1 MMLPLKT
8 VRLRMSSNEQLK
20 LIEQNA
26 KWVKSKIDETVYS
39 LNYETYKAQIDTN
52 ELESKKYEAIS
63 NYNTNLTFDSTS
75 YEKELIAQDTTDLEE
90 KRVRW
95 HESLSKDVYIEEALN
110 VLEDLKTAYPIK
122 KVASNSTEL
131 KTFMSHK
138 SNSLK
143 QLALQKFKK
152 DFWGVFS
159 FYFIVLVGLVS
170 VFAYVFAPDDSQY
183 ANQMHL
189 AIHSKRP
196 GFKVTMLTIPS
207 KIKVNQS
214 GFDRLF
220 FGKKNTDTEIPISAF
235 EIKDTVLIYKEYASD
250 GLEGA
255 EKTIKRSAFPN
266 NSPKDFIQEKSFLF
280 GTDKYG
286 RDLISRVLVGARISF
301 FIGFVAVMIS
311 LLIGI
316 FMGSIAGYFGGK
328 VDAIIMWII
337 NVTWSIPTLLLV
349 IAITLALGK
358 GFWQVFI
365 AVGLTMWVEVAR
377 VVRGQIISAKE
388 MQYVTAARALGFNDF
403 RIITKH
409 ILPNIMAPVI
419 VISAANFAAAIL
431 IESGLSFLGIGAQPP
446 MASWG
451 AMIKDHYNYIILGKP
466 YLAIIPGLCIMSL
479 VMAFMLIGN
488 ALRDALDVKN

>member
-1 MMLPLKT
+1 
-8 VRLRMSSNEQLK
+8 
-20 LIEQNA
+20 
-26 KWVKSKIDETVYS
+26 
-39 LNYETYKAQIDTN
+39 
-52 ELESKKYEAIS
+52 
-63 NYNTNLTFDSTS
+63 
-75 YEKELIAQDTTDLEE
+75 
-90 KRVRW
+90 
-95 HESLSKDVYIEEALN
+95 
-110 VLEDLKTAYPIK
+110 
-122 KVASNSTEL
+122 
-131 KTFMSHK
+131 MSHK

-159 FYFIVLVGLVS
+159 FYFIVLVGVIS
-170 VFAYVFAPDDSQY
+170 VFAYAFAPDNSQY

-189 AIHSKRP
+189 SIHSKKP
-196 GFKVTMLTIPS
+196 GFKITMLTIPS
-207 KIKVNQS
+207 QLESDQS
-214 GFDRLF
+214 GFDKFF
-220 FGKKNTDTEIPISAF
+220 FGKRNTDTEIPITDYNVDQEAL
-235 EIKDTVLIYKEYASD
+235 TYKEYASD
-250 GLEGA
+250 GLEGVEKSMLLNA
-255 EKTIKRSAFPN
+255 FGNNSIDNFIKEKT
-266 NSPKDFIQEKSFLF
+266 FLF

-286 RDLISRVLVGARISF
+286 RDLLSRVLVGARISF
-301 FIGFVAVMIS
+301 FIGFVAVFIS
-311 LLIGI
+311 LIIGV
-316 FMGSIAGYFGGK
+316 FMGSVAGYFGGK

-388 MQYVTAARALGFNDF
+388 LQYVTAARALGFNDY

-479 VMAFMLIGN
+479 VMAFMMIGN
-488 ALRDALDVKN
+488 ALRDALDVKS

>member
-1 MMLPLKT
+1 
-8 VRLRMSSNEQLK
+8 MSSQ
-20 LIEQNA
+20 
-26 KWVKSKIDETVYS
+26 
-39 LNYETYKAQIDTN
+39 
-52 ELESKKYEAIS
+52 
-63 NYNTNLTFDSTS
+63 
-75 YEKELIAQDTTDLEE
+75 
-90 KRVRW
+90 
-95 HESLSKDVYIEEALN
+95 
-110 VLEDLKTAYPIK
+110 
-122 KVASNSTEL
+122 
-131 KTFMSHK
+131 

-152 DFWGVFS
+152 NFWGVFS
-159 FYFIVLVGLVS
+159 FWFIVLVGFVA
-170 VFAYVFAPDDSQY
+170 VFAYVLAPDNSQA

-189 AIHSKRP
+189 AIHSKKP
-196 GFKVTMLTIPS
+196 GFTVTMLTIPS
-207 KIKVNQS
+207 GINRKQKTL
-214 GFDRLF
+214 DKLF
-220 FGKKNTDTEIPISAF
+220 FGKKVADTEVPIVHYT
-235 EIKDTVLIYKEYASD
+235 ITPDTLNYTEYASD
-250 GLEGA
+250 GLEGMKKHLTLDRFVDGDVSPYIK
-255 EKTIKRSAFPN
+255 EKT
-266 NSPKDFIQEKSFLF
+266 FLF

-286 RDLISRVLVGARISF
+286 RDLLSRILVGARISF
-301 FIGFVAVMIS
+301 FIGFVAVFIS
-311 LLIGI
+311 LVIGI
-316 FMGSIAGYFGGK
+316 LMGSLAGYFGGK
-328 VDAIIMWII
+328 IDALIMWII

-388 MQYVTAARALGFNDF
+388 MQYVTAARALGYSDF
-403 RIITKH
+403 RIIKKH

>member
-1 MMLPLKT
+1 
-8 VRLRMSSNEQLK
+8 MSQHN
-20 LIEQNA
+20 N
-26 KWVKSKIDETVYS
+26 
-39 LNYETYKAQIDTN
+39 
-52 ELESKKYEAIS
+52 
-63 NYNTNLTFDSTS
+63 
-75 YEKELIAQDTTDLEE
+75 
-90 KRVRW
+90 
-95 HESLSKDVYIEEALN
+95 SLS
-110 VLEDLKTAYPIK
+110 
-122 KVASNSTEL
+122 
-131 KTFMSHK
+131 
-138 SNSLK
+138 

-152 DFWGVFS
+152 NLWGVLS
-159 FYFIVLVGLVS
+159 LWIIGVVGIVA
-170 VFAYVFAPDDSQY
+170 VFAYVLAPDHSQN

-189 AIHSKRP
+189 SINSKKP
-196 GFKVTMLTIPS
+196 GFKVQMLTIPS
-207 KIKVNQS
+207 QLKNNQS
-214 GFDRLF
+214 AFSKLF
-220 FGKKNTDTEIPISAF
+220 FGTQNTDTEIPISNYKV
-235 EIKDTVLIYKEYASD
+235 ENDNLIYTEYASD
-250 GLEGA
+250 GLEGVT
-255 EKTIKRSAFPN
+255 KQVSLSGFPN
-266 NSPKDFIQEKSFLF
+266 QNYQQFIQQKTFLF

-286 RDLISRVLVGARISF
+286 RDYLSRILIGSRISF
-301 FIGFVAVMIS
+301 FIGFVAVFIS
-311 LLIGI
+311 LIIGI

-328 VDAIIMWII
+328 LDAFIMWII

-377 VVRGQIISAKE
+377 VVRGQIISVKE
-388 MQYVTAARALGFNDF
+388 MQYVTAARALGFNDY

-466 YLAIIPGLCIMSL
+466 YLALIPGLCIMLL

-488 ALRDALDVKN
+488 ALRDALDVKS